1 MPKKKKAEVIG
12 TVEAPEMITSI
23 SAAPPMPPVD
33 NNHIEE
39 GSERFKEEFT
49 VLNSFG
55 SEVRTYTVDI
65 HGENAGELAK
75 QYASKI
81 GGSVR

>member
-1 MPKKKKAEVIG
+1 MPKKKVLKPLEVS
-12 TVEAPEMITSI
+12 TTPFDDATEAIIRSEFPEYIE
-23 SAAPPMPPVD
+23 VD
-33 NNHIEE
+33 TDNT
-39 GSERFKEEFT
+39 GAQTEFVVT
-49 VLNSFG
+49 NSG
-55 SEVRTYTVDI
+55 GAEVRTYTVDI